1 MEYYIYDSEHKGFVE
16 SVGREGI
23 FYTADLDKAFSFP
36 NIRVARDVFDNLVE
50 EGWMLATHEY
60 KWKTKGPV
68 DPKGEKECLQHLK
81 IQRERTLS
89 RIRSTV
95 SSGTKRTRQ
104 EPRYM

>member
-1 MEYYIYDSEHKGFVE
+1 MEYYVYDSEHKGFVE

-68 DPKGEKECLQHLK
+68 DPKGEKEWLERMKEARQ
-81 IQRERTLS
+81 RTLS
-89 RIRSTV
+89 RIRSIV
-95 SSGTKRTRQ
+95 SSGTKRTR
-104 EPRYM
+104 RASRST